1 MRIESVLRGIEN
13 EASEGKRFLP
23 IVGSVKG
30 NFLHMLAKVT
40 QAKNVLDIGTLVGYS
55 ALLLA
60 KCVGSKGKVVTIEND
75 ENFFKE
81 AVENFK
87 KARVKNILPK
97 LGDAETLLKRMPEN
111 KFDLIFLD
119 IWKEDYTKVLDDCTR
134 VLKVNALLI
143 ADNVLWEEEPLKE
156 WRKTIFNH
164 KNIISFLVPLADGMS
179 VSMKIK
185 ST

>member
-1 MRIESVLRGIEN
+1 MLIESVLREIEG
-13 EASEGKRFLP
+13 EASKGKRFLP
-23 IVGSVKG
+23 IVGPIKG
-30 NFLHMLAKVT
+30 NFLYMLAKVT
-40 QAKNVLDIGTLVGYS
+40 QARNVLDIGTLVGYS
-55 ALLLA
+55 TLLLA
-60 KCVGSKGKVVTIEND
+60 KSVDSQGRIVTIEND

-97 LGDAETLLKRMPEN
+97 LGDAEILLKEMPEN

-119 IWKEDYTKVLDDCTR
+119 IWKEDYVKVLDGSVR
-134 VLKVNALLI
+134 VLKKNGLLV

-156 WRKTIFNH
+156 WRRAIFNH
-164 KNIISFLVPLADGMS
+164 KNLISFLVPLADGMS

-185 ST
+185 